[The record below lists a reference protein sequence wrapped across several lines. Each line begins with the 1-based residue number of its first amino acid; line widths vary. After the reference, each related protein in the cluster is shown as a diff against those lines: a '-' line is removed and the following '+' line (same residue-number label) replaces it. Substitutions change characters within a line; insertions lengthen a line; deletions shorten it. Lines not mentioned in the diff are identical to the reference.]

1 MKDYHVRRPGPGRNE
16 VEAWSVQRLPF
27 EPKGT
32 AIRLRADLRE
42 ALREL
47 EPGAVCHAIYTSPV
61 ESRVDLENVLTYN
74 LGTTQPFDRLG
85 IERLIL
91 ERSFAT
97 VPACDTRLVAPPSHH
112 HLYRITTAAPQE
124 SSIWQEHRELLTWSG
139 MAVPKK
145 TATSSWLAFRKA
157 NRVPRTPPG
166 DVMDY
171 FALRICLPHKAY
183 PRLLPAVKTLVD
195 GIIAGCGVHTGP
207 ERPAVIAALAA
218 DLAISPCVVASN
230 LADGSGAVLWG
241 TDLVRWRANRPHW
254 NPEDGRVVSLD
265 ISLHDAA
272 EECISGAF
280 VTVRRRLAPQEA
292 ARRILLMVAEL
303 HRLGYERLRIA
314 PGMSPSGMP
323 WRCAVAPAAAFQT
336 ADTALLRTD
345 VDVSQLALYTSADE
359 DVSFGWGDAVTA
371 TPGELATLF
380 VERFPRLAEASA
392 GRDSAYSVWYRAM
405 LDLTA
410 PDGLPYAYADWPT
423 DAASLAVVGLGQEV
437 TVPLPPPPR
446 EAGTTVDN

>member
-1 MKDYHVRRPGPGRNE
+1 MKDYHVRRPGPGWNE
-16 VEAWSVQRLPF
+16 VEAWSVQRLAF

-61 ESRVDLENVLTYN
+61 EARVDLENVLTYN
-74 LGTTQPFDRLG
+74 LGTTQPFDRMG

-91 ERSFAT
+91 ERSFAS
-97 VPACDTRLVAPPSHH
+97 VPACDTMLVAPPSHH
-112 HLYRITTAAPQE
+112 YLYRITTAAPQE
-124 SSIWQEHRELLTWSG
+124 SRIWQEDRELLRWDG
-139 MAVPKK
+139 MAVPKR
-145 TATSSWLAFRKA
+145 TATSSWWAFRQAKRA
-157 NRVPRTPPG
+157 PDTRGN
-166 DVMDY
+166 VMDY
-171 FALRICLPHKAY
+171 FALRILLPRNAY

-207 ERPAVIAALAA
+207 ERPTVIAALAA
-218 DLAISPCVVASN
+218 DLGIRPAVVACELTDS
-230 LADGSGAVLWG
+230 SGAVLRG
-241 TDLVRWRANRPHW
+241 TDLVRSRAKRPHW

-265 ISLHDAA
+265 IGLHDGA

-314 PGMSPSGMP
+314 PGMSPSGMH
-323 WRCAVAPAAAFQT
+323 WRCAVAPAAAFQS

-345 VDVSQLALYTSADE
+345 VDVSQLAIYTSADE
-359 DVSFGWGDAVTA
+359 DVSFGWADAVAATA
-371 TPGELATLF
+371 GELATLF
-380 VERFPRLAEASA
+380 LERFPLLAEASA
-392 GRDSAYSVWYRAM
+392 EPDSAYSAWYRAM

-423 DAASLAVVGLGQEV
+423 DTARLAVVGLGQEV
-437 TVPLPPPPR
+437 TVPLPPPPP
-446 EAGTTVDN
+446 ETGAVGN

>member
-61 ESRVDLENVLTYN
+61 EARVDLENVLTYN

-112 HLYRITTAAPQE
+112 YLYRITTAPPQE
-124 SSIWQEHRELLTWSG
+124 SNIWQEDRELLRWDG

-145 TATSSWLAFRKA
+145 TATYAWWAFRKA
-157 NRVPRTPPG
+157 DRVPRKPRG
-166 DVMDY
+166 DATDY
-171 FALRICLPHKAY
+171 FALRIRLPRNAY
-183 PRLLPAVKTLVD
+183 QRLLPAVKTLVD

-207 ERPAVIAALAA
+207 KRREVIAALAA
-218 DLAISPCVVASN
+218 DLGKRPAVVAFE
-230 LADGSGAVLWG
+230 LADCSRAVLTG
-241 TDLVRWRANRPHW
+241 TDLVRLRANRPHW

-280 VTVRRRLAPQEA
+280 VTVRRRLAPHEA
-292 ARRILLMVAEL
+292 ARRTLLMVAEL

-314 PGMSPSGMP
+314 PGMSPSGMH
-323 WRCAVAPAAAFQT
+323 WRCAVAPAAAFQS

-359 DVSFGWGDAVTA
+359 DVSFGWADAVAATA
-371 TPGELATLF
+371 SELATLF
-380 VERFPRLAEASA
+380 LERFPRLAGAGA
-392 GRDSAYSVWYRAM
+392 GRDPAYSAWYREM

-410 PDGLPYAYADWPT
+410 PDGLPYAYADWLT
-423 DAASLAVVGLGQEV
+423 DAARLAVVGLGQEV
-437 TVPLPPPPR
+437 TVPLPPPPS
-446 EAGTTVDN
+446 